1 MHIPQSGALLRSPT
15 QRRLRHPFDSAGSTI
30 ALGVIL
36 TAVLM
41 LALRL
46 LGG

>member
-1 MHIPQSGALLRSPT
+1 MDTRHSGTVAPALPRW
-15 QRRLRHPFDSAGSTI
+15 RHPFDSAGSTI
-30 ALGVIL
+30 GLGVIL
-36 TAVLM
+36 TVVLM

>member
-1 MHIPQSGALLRSPT
+1 VHTRHSGPLAPAPP
-15 QRRLRHPFDSAGSTI
+15 RRRHPFDSAGGTI
-30 ALGVIL
+30 GLGVIL
-36 TAVLM
+36 TMVLM

>member
-1 MHIPQSGALLRSPT
+1 MDTRHRGSLAPAPSRW
-15 QRRLRHPFDSAGSTI
+15 RHPFDSAGSTI
-30 ALGVIL
+30 ALGVSL
-36 TAVLM
+36 TVVLM

>member
-1 MHIPQSGALLRSPT
+1 MRLFQTDALP
-15 QRRLRHPFDSAGSTI
+15 RRPPARHWRHPFDSAGSTI